1 MSLHGE
7 STGLVLD
14 RGPLGGEYHSQGR
27 PEWHGFNTII
37 ALQSLSYIN
46 AGQSKHVCSIF
57 QNETVVEISK
67 IQKWEIED
75 KLIIYEL
82 WEVSSISFLSRP
94 GTWIC
99 THTYNYTHKNDTQLQ
114 QIKIDD
120 H

>member
-7 STGLVLD
+7 STGLMLD

-57 QNETVVEISK
+57 QNETVVEMSK

-75 KLIIYEL
+75 KLIIYE
-82 WEVSSISFLSRP
+82 
-94 GTWIC
+94 
-99 THTYNYTHKNDTQLQ
+99 
-114 QIKIDD
+114 
-120 H
+120 